1 MIAGFLCDV
10 MYGLIDFMGEFMNNI
25 FGLCLDI
32 NVSID
37 LSGVLKYVHAL
48 ALVLVM
54 VVGLKKGM
62 DVYVFQTDGDAD
74 SDPLELITRVMQAV
88 AVICCNNYIF
98 STMLRISDLVVSDFT
113 ASVTDRKYTKHSTK
127 LLDGIVENM
136 SSDAA
141 AYTVG
146 FLLANVLFLL
156 IIMISV
162 LMFCYVAGKR
172 AAELV
177 LMKIMCPLF
186 ALDLIT
192 TSRERW
198 NTFFTS
204 YAVTFFGYGIQTFCW
219 CMFSKQY
226 ADFTLTSSPKQI
238 FVVLGWL
245 AMTLGAPKWLEKFVY
260 SSGLKE
266 KMTNLGRSA
275 VYMVPYMLRR

>member
-1 MIAGFLCDV
+1 MMAGFLCDV
-10 MYGLIDFMGEFMNNI
+10 MYGLIDLMGEFMNNI

-37 LSGVLKYVHAL
+37 ISGVLNYVHAL
-48 ALVLVM
+48 AIVLVM

-62 DVYVFQTDGDAD
+62 DIYVFQTDGDAD
-74 SDPLELITRVMQAV
+74 SDPLELVTRIMQAV

-98 STMLRISDLVVSDFT
+98 SLMLRISDMVVSDFT
-113 ASVTDRKYTKHSTK
+113 ASVTGGKYTKHSTA
-127 LLDGIVENM
+127 LIDEIADNM
-136 SSDAA
+136 SSDAKEFA
-141 AYTVG
+141 VG
-146 FLLANVLFLL
+146 FLLANVIFLL

-162 LMFCYVAGKR
+162 LAFCYVAGKR

-177 LMKIMCPLF
+177 LLKIMCPLF

-226 ADFTLTSSPKQI
+226 GEFSLTADAKQI

-266 KMTNLGRSA
+266 KMANLGRSA
-275 VYMVPYMLRR
+275 IYMVPYMLK